1 MTRFFRFIE
10 ILPEEMASLERPL
23 RFFPSCTF
31 LNKALARSVIVLGKL
46 MRSHIPEI
54 VRKAL
59 IKVRSEL
66 LIVRRLL
73 YLKKENKNCVKNL
86 KNLKNHKNACHIS
99 DQKLQ
104 YQIKCMFSKKATKID
119 QIFSGED
126 FFNFCSL
133 LRKHELW
140 SQKYEC

>member
-1 MTRFFRFIE
+1 
-10 ILPEEMASLERPL
+10 
-23 RFFPSCTF
+23 
-31 LNKALARSVIVLGKL
+31 

-86 KNLKNHKNACHIS
+86 KYLKNHKNACHIS

-119 QIFSGED
+119 QIFTGED
-126 FFNFCSL
+126 FFNLEVTIFGYKMIVKSGL
-133 LRKHELW
+133 ENFI
-140 SQKYEC
+140 

>member
-1 MTRFFRFIE
+1 
-10 ILPEEMASLERPL
+10 
-23 RFFPSCTF
+23 
-31 LNKALARSVIVLGKL
+31 

-73 YLKKENKNCVKNL
+73 YLKKEKINCV

-104 YQIKCMFSKKATKID
+104 YEIKCMFSKKATKID
-119 QIFSGED
+119 QIFTS
-126 FFNFCSL
+126 
-133 LRKHELW
+133 
-140 SQKYEC
+140 

>member
-1 MTRFFRFIE
+1 MHTQWCYLTRFFSFIE
-10 ILPEEMASLERPL
+10 VIPEEMASLERPL

-73 YLKKENKNCVKNL
+73 YLKNEKKMRKE
-86 KNLKNHKNACHIS
+86 S
-99 DQKLQ
+99 
-104 YQIKCMFSKKATKID
+104 
-119 QIFSGED
+119 
-126 FFNFCSL
+126 
-133 LRKHELW
+133 
-140 SQKYEC
+140 